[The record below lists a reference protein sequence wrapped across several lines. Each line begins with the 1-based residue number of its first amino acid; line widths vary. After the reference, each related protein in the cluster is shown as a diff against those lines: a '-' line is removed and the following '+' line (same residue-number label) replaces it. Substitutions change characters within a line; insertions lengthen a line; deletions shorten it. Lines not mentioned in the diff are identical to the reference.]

1 MSEMRDHYKVL
12 QVDPAADPEVIT
24 AAFRALARRLHPDR
38 DASGVHEHRM
48 AELNRAYNVLR
59 DPARR
64 RAFDAERAQGLAAVG
79 PGTETGS
86 RYGGLSARWRAA
98 EEEPPDNET
107 RLSFGR
113 YAGQTLREIAAQDA
127 EYLEWLSRHAAGIR
141 YRREIDQ
148 ILRERAK
155 ASSPQSPRTSR

>member
-24 AAFRALARRLHPDR
+24 AAFRALARRVHPDR

-48 AELNRAYNVLR
+48 AELNRAYDVLR
-59 DPARR
+59 DAARR
-64 RAFDAERAQGLAAVG
+64 RAYDAERAQGFTAVG

-86 RYGGLSARWRAA
+86 RYGGLSARWKAA
-98 EEEPPDNET
+98 AQEEPQDDQT

-113 YAGQTLREIAAQDA
+113 YSGQTLREIAAQDA

-141 YRREIDQ
+141 YRREIEQ

-155 ASSPQSPRTSR
+155 A